1 MIPNSDQTYGRCNEA
16 IIRPSCNHEGK
27 NHYTCYYFYPARVI
41 NDFNLA
47 TFERLNN
54 VITRSTYT
62 HFLVVF
68 SWIIYITLFELMCR
82 QSREQGA
89 THFEKLSKIIKRIGN
104 ILMIIHWL
112 KKKKLFTKI

>member
-1 MIPNSDQTYGRCNEA
+1 M

-27 NHYTCYYFYPARVI
+27 NHYTCYYFYQARVI
-41 NDFNLA
+41 NNFNLA

-89 THFEKLSKIIKRIGN
+89 THFEKLSRLLKRFAIYYWSF
-104 ILMIIHWL
+104 IDF
-112 KKKKLFTKI
+112 KKKKKYLRKYNYVIETWAYNVL